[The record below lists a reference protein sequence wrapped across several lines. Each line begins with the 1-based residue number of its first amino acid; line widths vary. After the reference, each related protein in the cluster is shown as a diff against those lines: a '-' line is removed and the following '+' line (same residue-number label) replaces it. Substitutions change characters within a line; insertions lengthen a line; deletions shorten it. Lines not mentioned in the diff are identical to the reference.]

1 MRHLTSDR
9 FRLQVDSRMGG
20 EETVTAR
27 LWAVL
32 KGVVK
37 FERGGSGEGLLI
49 LMSHGREREGERRRG
64 RDIRRVSKAIRCR
77 YRTRLGILEL
87 AARYELNLRYELKL
101 VMS

>member
-1 MRHLTSDR
+1 MEKRGGVRHLTSDR

-37 FERGGSGEGLLI
+37 FERGGV
-49 LMSHGREREGERRRG
+49 ERRG
-64 RDIRRVSKAIRCR
+64 C
-77 YRTRLGILEL
+77 
-87 AARYELNLRYELKL
+87 
-101 VMS
+101 

>member
-1 MRHLTSDR
+1 MTSDR

-37 FERGGSGEGLLI
+37 FERGGREEGLLI

-64 RDIRRVSKAIRCR
+64 RDIRRASKAIRCR
-77 YRTRLGILEL
+77 YRIRLDRLGILES